1 MARREELHDGDD
13 PKASAPS
20 RLTHPGNRRP
30 GNEEGEQSPLDA
42 TASGN
47 SRMMHSTRYE
57 SARAVTHPYRKADRS
72 SHGREARD
80 NEASSHPDLDG
91 AVMRRHTRSAGYS
104 RDHDSNSVGG
114 NASTRMPLR
123 SSTRRQLVRRHQSS
137 HASSTTSSS
146 EMNGDDA
153 QEDSAQQDGRQTLV
167 STAVDAASTTP
178 THPHEDDDGELAQ
191 DVEDTDTSRDA
202 ATDNGESSGAIS
214 QSRNFQQQ
222 QYRPQQQ
229 QYGRPPPP
237 TSAAPAP
244 YFPPPLPQAAPPAVR
259 DAAPGTGGSRMQS
272 EIVAF
277 VEAFRAS
284 RSNPAA
290 PPNALSLE
298 LVVRAICAH
307 FRVNA
312 FEDLMGTGALQLP
325 ALRQLHSVSQ
335 RVWTF
340 VTCFMQSRRVNTLYE
355 CQQAFLQHEGLRDF
369 SQLKL
374 GNSFLHTEAVQTLY
388 HAPTAVFP
396 ITTRDVLSHLRQFES
411 MLGHDAFRAS
421 SHIDR
426 GEFMQ
431 YLAQQYRQPHAEAMG
446 VFVDSTGFGVYVGML
461 RRIAN
466 QEMKEMKAL
475 EQEFQRGIAEKVFQL
490 TKEKFSTENR
500 QQALEDLLKHTTS
513 SRQQQ
518 ESGDGDGDTWKKRRG
533 GNKSSMQSLSLE
545 MLRRV
550 TEVDVYLDNV
560 LRRKA
565 AAIATGQDQHRKP
578 ISSQEIAETDLKIRN
593 QLTRFLVSSQ
603 KSKHH
608 SRLKVVTWVICGIMA
623 KTYALLLN
631 DDKLPD
637 ENGALDRGETAEGEC
652 KNEEECDC
660 CCVGKDTCNCSCSCS
675 CHVDSSDEEV
685 EEVEEEKEGELSID
699 EPPKAINETEEFPVK
714 PTLKASAR
722 TVVAASSEAKE
733 VSLEEVKDEMDAWLG
748 SQLSQEE
755 EPRTVQD
762 VLLVLASLEKHLA
775 LKFSGKGSEPRWT
788 GGRSILQLLGNLLD
802 GTEVEATESDDE
814 TNGAKWL
821 ALLTRSVGGGRHT
834 SQAVGL
840 SGDDL
845 GAEVTAFV
853 RECRLAISSSSLSS
867 LSSEKQLQW
876 VAQRV
881 RVEFGC
887 ARVEDRGLSNLD
899 EILKKADHLTEE
911 ESARPSILK
920 YASALD
926 VGRSG
931 DEGHSVANDDAI
943 ASDRATGESAQAKE
957 LAQQALE
964 QLRQCPCLV
973 DVSLFLDWQE
983 RYAALCGPLRSFLR
997 VHEMMLCDHASSA
1010 TSFMFVCCL
1019 NGSILRVNEKSSAS
1033 DLELLLTRAQQVG
1046 GCVAPSQVAI
1056 HLVSMLVACRG
1067 QANFPKQLVQAHLRA
1082 YFSTLAKKSS
1092 SSGHES
1098 VSNSIDRFVLEILL
1112 ETPVDFAEFVSLL
1125 LLGVVSQTNGSS
1137 LSDGLSVADGVWKA
1151 CSSDVERKTLVFM
1164 HQRGSSPLWVSQM
1177 QKWCKLRLT
1186 GSSAAEG
1193 GEVVTV
1199 ASDNGR
1205 SPASSA
1211 VKDSS
1216 SNQEKERNAA
1226 LIAFLDSS
1234 GLDEAHAESE
1244 EVSRPA
1250 AASSSESDGSI
1261 DADSCQSFIEQL
1273 RKTQFGVGLE
1283 IQDEATTSVLRM
1295 QQQRLERALKR
1306 LSDELYSENTHFMLE
1321 LLQNADDNSY
1331 QSEVVPLGE
1340 FTLTADQQIVFYNNE
1355 CGFSPANIQAICDV
1369 GASTKTAVDSETSIG
1384 KKGIGFKSVF
1394 KVSDTPQVHSN
1405 GFHICFH
1412 AKNTQHGGGMGYILP
1427 YWMEDAGQ
1435 WKRRRGTTFVLPLN
1449 DASMQRAAEISQSLM
1464 AFEPSVL
1471 LFLRRIRELCLR
1483 DSTRNQTLHFLK
1495 TENDLAQHTNV
1506 QLVRLYSKMVK
1517 RQREAATM
1525 TQQNWLVV
1533 KDQLEAP
1540 PLFERKQPTE
1550 IALALPLADQ
1560 SEGDSEPADRPP
1572 LQQVYAYLPLRSY
1585 GFRFILQGDFEV
1597 PSSREA
1603 ITNGSE
1609 WNQWLVSK
1617 FPALVRSA
1625 VSSYLAGVSG
1635 VFADDHEGLKTDQ
1648 IVAAIAHLLSLLPF
1662 ENEVQAPFR
1671 SIIPEIM
1678 RELRQERWLACA
1690 SASPASSLELMKPA
1704 ELLDCVE
1711 LTRGDASEATATLLE
1726 ALSEEILVSTF
1737 HKRFLHPSLSRR
1749 MAPIVKSQLRIEQV
1763 HSSHLMRVLALSKDR
1778 NDMNW
1783 TAKVL
1788 ALVAKLW
1795 RKDRHANLLRQEL
1808 RLIQC
1813 FPLQPKVRTR
1823 SIQWVSLA
1831 EVQDSLFMATTPTES
1846 SAASTDRVAAG
1857 GYEFYGDLRLLHD
1870 EFMHAVIRISKLQAF
1885 LANDVG
1891 IRVLED
1897 HDLIRHHVLPKME
1910 TLRSAPEPDEASQL
1924 DSQGLVEY
1932 GRFLSSHL
1940 TSCERCPLQEDVKT
1954 SLVVLTTA
1962 NRFVGV
1968 RESNLLVILPS
1979 TAKALPQLVSWLTA
1993 VSAEAA
1999 GGHKKTL
2006 HIVSA
2011 EYLSSPGNETATA
2024 VLDERW
2030 RRLWVETCGLPL
2042 LLDVANTTP
2051 DERSLVGVEQVLQW
2065 IEEEDADLKRSV
2077 SEELAQYLDTHWTG
2091 EVDTEGKDQEKS
2103 KLSVWSRYR
2112 WLEGSDGAF
2121 HCPTDLWLM
2130 DEAVTRL
2137 FTPAMATF
2145 SSRRWK
2151 SAVFSRSILGLK
2163 TTPGSSDVL
2172 CVLSTLSVDSTLEPT
2187 LELDQVI
2194 RMYLFLWEE
2203 SQRSSSGH
2211 EEVSRAFAHKKLLFI
2226 PSEAEETEEREAA
2239 YRFVGVKSVVW
2250 SSTAYNGDLVTL
2262 ESLYPKQLRA
2272 FFTEVVGVQRK
2283 PSIAFL
2289 CERLVAQSTA
2299 IQFSD
2304 PNSSS
2309 TAKKRKKAWRKELF
2323 PILSALAKQLK
2334 KGALSTEELRV
2345 VKKTLKSSPWL
2356 PVHSITSGKSS
2367 DLVFCTTKERPIRAA
2382 TESERHLLKLVMSL
2396 AKKLSSTGS
2405 KEEEEVK
2412 VVQLG
2417 SDSDLDAL
2425 LGRAKLPTL
2434 ASHLETHA
2442 STWCQLLARFS
2453 ASDELRDQKSRKKL
2467 QQLGQQMVQTWAT
2480 SSGTATA
2487 DRKQFQWNAQ
2497 HLQLFPTIDETSGG
2511 QTFAQAI
2518 DMYLNDQVDLAQS
2531 DFQQRADGDQQQQ
2544 RRDGLAVLGLFPWS
2558 YFIDTDSEQADAAV
2572 ARVRRFLLDFCG
2584 MKSLKQHLQYEVSV
2598 LSTQRSASAAFH
2610 MTLRSGLA
2618 LAQRVLFHHH
2628 RRHYDQLPH
2637 DLMAKLATELQCV
2650 MVDGHDG
2657 FHVVY
2662 RVGSAFSLRRGV
2674 DGLSGPSEPG
2684 STMSSCFLDVSN
2696 CTLYI
2701 QSVTGDEEARAL
2713 FPVLMELSRKLFG
2726 AQVASSVANVL
2737 YLASLQEGSS
2747 SREQWLVDTQR
2758 LPPLLPTDVEKL
2770 WVEQLEDTSVSTSS
2784 DLETNRKRGL
2794 ETLED
2799 GEIAGEELPMKKPHL
2814 HPQQQSQLA
2823 VRSGLPPPFPPLP
2836 PASGDY
2842 NLPQTDAS
2850 YRYPGQPPA
2859 YPALPLH
2866 PAGGVAPYPPL
2877 PPPSGGPG
2885 PQGIT
2890 LTNTMTK
2897 EEREAIGRWGEEY
2910 VYQQL
2915 KQQYSSSDTKLTVEW
2930 VNEQEESGLPYD
2942 LTLSSAGKV
2951 VEYVEVKSTRTMEKG
2966 VFEISMNELDQA
2978 AMHGSLYCI
2987 YRVFNAGNPA
2997 LCRVIRLKNPIALV
3011 RQRKIQLALVM
3022 Q

>member
-1 MARREELHDGDD
+1 
-13 PKASAPS
+13 
-20 RLTHPGNRRP
+20 
-30 GNEEGEQSPLDA
+30 
-42 TASGN
+42 
-47 SRMMHSTRYE
+47 
-57 SARAVTHPYRKADRS
+57 
-72 SHGREARD
+72 
-80 NEASSHPDLDG
+80 
-91 AVMRRHTRSAGYS
+91 
-104 RDHDSNSVGG
+104 
-114 NASTRMPLR
+114 
-123 SSTRRQLVRRHQSS
+123 
-137 HASSTTSSS
+137 
-146 EMNGDDA
+146 
-153 QEDSAQQDGRQTLV
+153 
-167 STAVDAASTTP
+167 
-178 THPHEDDDGELAQ
+178 
-191 DVEDTDTSRDA
+191 
-202 ATDNGESSGAIS
+202 
-214 QSRNFQQQ
+214 
-222 QYRPQQQ
+222 
-229 QYGRPPPP
+229 
-237 TSAAPAP
+237 
-244 YFPPPLPQAAPPAVR
+244 
-259 DAAPGTGGSRMQS
+259 MQS

-290 PPNALSLE
+290 PPNALS
-298 LVVRAICAH
+298 
-307 FRVNA
+307 VNA
-312 FEDLMGTGALQLP
+312 FEDLMGTSALQLP

-340 VTCFMQSRRVNTLYE
+340 VTCFMQSRRINTLSE

-500 QQALEDLLKHTTS
+500 QQALEDLLEHTTS

-518 ESGDGDGDTWKKRRG
+518 ESGAGDGDTWKRRRG

-545 MLRRV
+545 MLKRV

-637 ENGALDRGETAEGEC
+637 ENGLDKSEAAEGES

-685 EEVEEEKEGELSID
+685 EEEEEKGGEPSID
-699 EPPKAINETEEFPVK
+699 EPRKAVNEAEEFPVK

-722 TVVAASSEAKE
+722 TVMAASSEAKE
-733 VSLEEVKDEMDAWLG
+733 VSLEEVKAEMGSWLE

-762 VLLVLASLEKHLA
+762 ILLVLASLEKHLA
-775 LKFSGKGSEPRWT
+775 LKFNGKDNKPLWT
-788 GGRSILQLLGNLLD
+788 GERSILQLLGDLLT
-802 GTEVEATESDDE
+802 GAEANEGDDE

-821 ALLTRSVGGGRHT
+821 TYLTRSVGGSRHT
-834 SQAVGL
+834 SQVAGL

-845 GAEVTAFV
+845 GAEVTAFI
-853 RECRLAISSSSLSS
+853 RECRLAISSSSSPLSS

-876 VAQRV
+876 IAQRV

-887 ARVEDRGLSNLD
+887 TRIEDLGLSSLD
-899 EILKKADHLTEE
+899 EILKTADQLTEE

-926 VGRSG
+926 VGRSD
-931 DEGHSVANDDAI
+931 DEGPSVASDDAT
-943 ASDRATGESAQAKE
+943 ASDRATGESMQAKMLTE
-957 LAQQALE
+957 QALE

-983 RYAALCGPLRSFLR
+983 RYAPLCGPLRSFLR
-997 VHEMMLCDHASSA
+997 AHEMMLCDHASSA

-1046 GCVAPSQVAI
+1046 GRVAPSQVAI

-1082 YFSTLAKKSS
+1082 YFSTLVKKASS
-1092 SSGHES
+1092 SDHEG
-1098 VSNSIDRFVLEILL
+1098 VDNSIDRLVLEILL

-1125 LLGVVSQTNGSS
+1125 LLDVVSQTNGSS
-1137 LSDGLSVADGVWKA
+1137 LSDGVSVADGVWKA
-1151 CSSDVERKTLVFM
+1151 CSSDVERRTLVFM

-1177 QKWCKLRLT
+1177 QKWCKLRLA
-1186 GSSAAEG
+1186 GSSEAEG
-1193 GEVVTV
+1193 GEAVAV
-1199 ASDNGR
+1199 ASDNER
-1205 SPASSA
+1205 SPVLSA

-1216 SNQEKERNAA
+1216 SSQEKERNAA
-1226 LIAFLDSS
+1226 LVAFLDSS
-1234 GLDEAHAESE
+1234 GLDEVRAESE
-1244 EVSRPA
+1244 ETSLPA
-1250 AASSSESDGSI
+1250 AVSSSESDGSI

-1283 IQDEATTSVLRM
+1283 IQDEATTSVLHM

-1340 FTLTADQQIVFYNNE
+1340 FTLTADRQIVFYNNE

-1412 AKNTQHGGGMGYILP
+1412 AKSTQHGGGMGYILP

-1471 LFLRRIRELCLR
+1471 LFLRRIRELRLR

-1495 TENDLAQHTNV
+1495 TESDLAQHTNV

-1517 RQREAATM
+1517 RQCEAATM

-1540 PLFERKQPTE
+1540 PLLERKQPTE

-1560 SEGDSEPADRPP
+1560 PEGDSEPADRPP

-1609 WNQWLVSK
+1609 WNQWLVSR

-1635 VFADDHEGLKTDQ
+1635 AFADDHKELKADQ

-1671 SIIPEIM
+1671 SMIPEIM

-1690 SASPASSLELMKPA
+1690 SASPASSLGLMKPA

-1737 HKRFLHPSLSRR
+1737 HKRFLHPTLSRR

-1778 NDMNW
+1778 DDVNW

-1813 FPLQPKVRTR
+1813 FPLQPKVKTR
-1823 SIQWVSLA
+1823 GVQWVSLA

-1846 SAASTDRVAAG
+1846 AATSTDRATAG

-1870 EFMHAVIRISKLQAF
+1870 EFMHAVGRISKLQAF

-1910 TLRSAPEPDEASQL
+1910 TLRSAPEPDEASKV

-1940 TSCERCPLQEDVKT
+1940 MSCERCPLQNDVKA
-1954 SLVVLTTA
+1954 SMVVLTTA
-1962 NRFVGV
+1962 NRFVRV
-1968 RESNLLVILPS
+1968 RESNLLVVLPS
-1979 TAKALPQLVSWLTA
+1979 TAKALPQLVSWLA
-1993 VSAEAA
+1993 AASAEAA
-1999 GGHKKTL
+1999 GNHKKTL

-2011 EYLSSPGNETATA
+2011 EYLSSPGKETATA

-2030 RRLWVETCGLPL
+2030 RRLWVGTCGLPL

-2051 DERSLVGVEQVLQW
+2051 DERSLAGMEQVLQW
-2065 IEEEDADLKRSV
+2065 IEEEDAGVKRSV

-2091 EVDTEGKDQEKS
+2091 EGDTEGKDQEKS

-2121 HCPTDLWLM
+2121 HCPTDLWLL

-2151 SAVFSRSILGLK
+2151 SAVFSRSVLGLK

-2172 CVLSTLSVDSTLEPT
+2172 SVLSTLSVDSTLEPT
-2187 LELDQVI
+2187 LELDQVV

-2203 SQRSSSGH
+2203 SQRSSSGP

-2226 PSEAEETEEREAA
+2226 PSEAEETEEHEAA

-2289 CERLVAQSTA
+2289 CERIVAQSTA
-2299 IQFSD
+2299 IQLSD
-2304 PNSSS
+2304 SNSSS
-2309 TAKKRKKAWRKELF
+2309 TAKKRKKAWRKELL
-2323 PILSALAKQLK
+2323 PILSALAKQFK

-2345 VKKTLKSSPWL
+2345 IKKTLKSSSWL
-2356 PVHSITSGKSS
+2356 PVHSITGGKSS
-2367 DLVFCTTKERPIRAA
+2367 DLVCCTTKERPIRAA

-2412 VVQLG
+2412 VVQLDG
-2417 SDSDLDAL
+2417 DSDLDAL
-2425 LGRAKLPTL
+2425 LGLAKLPTL

-2442 STWCQLLARFS
+2442 STWCQVLARFS
-2453 ASDELRDQKSRKKL
+2453 ASDELSNHKSRKKL

-2480 SSGTATA
+2480 SSRTATA

-2518 DMYLNDQVDLAQS
+2518 DMYLNDQVDLVQS
-2531 DFQQRADGDQQQQ
+2531 DFQQQRADGDQQQQ
-2544 RRDGLAVLGLFPWS
+2544 RHDGLAVLGLFPWS

-2610 MTLRSGLA
+2610 STLRSGLA

-2628 RRHYDQLPH
+2628 RRRYDQLPH

-2662 RVGSAFSLRRGV
+2662 RLGSVFSLRRGV
-2674 DGLSGPSEPG
+2674 DGIGGSSESGSA
-2684 STMSSCFLDVSN
+2684 MSSCFLDVPN

-2737 YLASLQEGSS
+2737 YLASLQESSS

-2784 DLETNRKRGL
+2784 DLETARKRGL

-2799 GEIAGEELPMKKPHL
+2799 GEIAGEELPMKKPHI
-2814 HPQQQSQLA
+2814 HPQQQSQLT
-2823 VRSGLPPPFPPLP
+2823 VGSGMPPPFPPLP
-2836 PASGDY
+2836 PASGEY

-2850 YRYPGQPPA
+2850 YRYQGQPPS
-2859 YPALPLH
+2859 YPTLPLH
-2866 PAGGVAPYPPL
+2866 PAGGAAPYPPL
-2877 PPPSGGPG
+2877 PPSSNGPG